1 MKELITDKDIF
12 YLPMTQD
19 AVCITTNG
27 IVKKDG
33 NAVMGA
39 GIAKQA
45 NDMFHVSSK
54 LGGYINTYGNR
65 AFNLGTIKRGEEI
78 FYLFTYP
85 TKYHFK
91 DNSDI
96 NLIVKS
102 AEQLM
107 EMADKFN
114 VKNIYLPPV
123 GCGLG
128 NLNYEVTVKPWIS
141 NILDDR
147 FIVVLRR

>member
-1 MKELITDKDIF
+1 MRELFTDKDIF
-12 YLPMTQD
+12 YLPMTRD
-19 AVCITTNG
+19 AVCVTTNG
-27 IVKKDG
+27 IVKRDG

-45 NDMFHVSSK
+45 NDMFHVSKK
-54 LGGYINTYGNR
+54 LGDYINKYGNR
-65 AFNLGTIKRGEEI
+65 PFNLGAVKRGGEV

-85 TKYHFK
+85 TKYNFK
-91 DNSDI
+91 DDSDI

-102 AEQLM
+102 AEYLM
-107 EMADKFN
+107 EMADKFKVN
-114 VKNIYLPPV
+114 NIFLPPP

-147 FIVVLRR
+147 FVIVFRR

>member
-1 MKELITDKDIF
+1 MRELFTNKDIF
-12 YLPMTQD
+12 YLPMTRD
-19 AVCITTNG
+19 AVCVTTNG
-27 IVKKDG
+27 IVKRDG

-45 NDMFHVSSK
+45 NDMFHVSKK
-54 LGGYINTYGNR
+54 LGDYINKYGNR
-65 AFNLGTIKRGEEI
+65 PFNLGAVKRGDEV

-85 TKYHFK
+85 TKYNFK
-91 DNSDI
+91 DDSDI

-102 AEQLM
+102 AEYLM
-107 EMADKFN
+107 EMADKFKVN
-114 VKNIYLPPV
+114 NIFLPPP

-128 NLNYEVTVKPWIS
+128 NLNYEITVKPWIS

-147 FIVVLRR
+147 FVVVFRR